1 MTNTT
6 RRGFALRWAMLLVL
20 ILAAFA
26 LTGCG
31 DDMTPE
37 GENAKGLSFYEAGDY
52 ARAEEYFLRAIELDG
67 DNREIRN
74 NYGMTL
80 IQLRRMEDAI
90 AQFDAV
96 LNSEESGKETKRLN
110 KFAYRGKGIA
120 YLQGLDFD
128 SALAAFNNALDISV
142 EEDWDV
148 DILYY
153 KANTLECMGYRTAAI
168 DEYTKVLKID
178 KKNEDALSSRA
189 NLYREEQ
196 EYDKAIADYSE
207 VLDLSEGSHSSYIG
221 LYTCYIAKGEPE
233 KAAELLDKASRLEV
247 KNNEDKYY
255 LGQVHFYQGNYTSAE
270 IEMTN
275 ALEHG
280 YVEAYYFLGE
290 IALAQKE
297 YESAIEYYEQ
307 YRSQVIAESPTV
319 CNQEVVCYLALYDYE
334 NAQRML
340 NIGLTFEGSPV
351 RQQLMRN
358 QAALY
363 EGQGELM
370 KAYEAL
376 QEYIVEYPDDTEA
389 TDEYRF
395 LKKRLGIE

>member
-1 MTNTT
+1 
-6 RRGFALRWAMLLVL
+6 
-20 ILAAFA
+20 
-26 LTGCG
+26 
-31 DDMTPE
+31 MTPE

-120 YLQGLDFD
+120 YLQGLDFE

-142 EEDWDV
+142 EEDWNV

-196 EYDKAIADYSE
+196 EYDKAIADYRE
-207 VLDLSEGSHSSYIG
+207 VLDLSDGSHSSYIG
-221 LYTCYIAKGEPE
+221 LYTCYIAKGEPD

-297 YESAIEYYEQ
+297 YESAIEFYEQ
-307 YRSQVIAESPTV
+307 YRAQVIAESPTV